1 MGFSG
6 KRLQGF
12 SNMKLLTKLL
22 FICFLFVALI
32 GAAGGSGLVFMTQIR
47 HKVEG
52 LAEQASPLVSTTSEI
67 VEQMQKANIAILEL
81 LRLQDVQDIQE
92 QAKIVD
98 EFDRTFQGKL
108 QYLSTI
114 TARGSTRL
122 DTRIMAQTHQKFM
135 VQAREVIAAHQTK
148 VAMKEVNLA
157 DFEKHRKQLDTRL
170 AALISQGEAE
180 INAKEDQSRTLSLSG
195 ENTAADMEKLL
206 SDLFLQDYPL
216 MRGTTAVQRYLVQLQ
231 DVARTYVAT
240 QNTGQLPAVEQQFTR
255 VMKKLRSRLK
265 RLQSRARAG
274 KNKPVVQQ
282 LVDGFTT
289 LQNSV
294 MSDDG
299 IFASHKAFLLAR
311 ANFKRLQAQLDS
323 TLVEYTSALN
333 TIFDTAR
340 ALNDNAQET
349 TNDVVIQARRGTGIV
364 IIVGLTVALLIVTL
378 LPSSITKPIQ
388 NVATVA
394 QAVVTGDL
402 RQDIAIR
409 QKNEIGRLA
418 EAFRELI
425 AYIQGVAKAMES
437 LGQGDVMVQVAP
449 RSEHDVLSQNFNK
462 AVDGMCAAIRAIARN
477 AEAPGDSSKEL
488 SAVSQQMA
496 NNAEETEVQAH
507 TVSAASEQVNH
518 NIETVATG
526 SEEMSLNIKEI
537 AKSAAK
543 AAEVA
548 AEAVLTAE
556 VTNATIVKLG
566 ESSAEI
572 GNVVKV
578 ITSVAEQTNLLALN
592 ATIEA
597 ARAGEAGKGFAVVAN
612 EVKELAKATAKAT
625 EDIGRKI
632 EAIQSDSQ
640 GAVEAISEISMVI
653 NQINEIQGSIASA
666 MQEQGATTGEI
677 GRNVSE
683 ASKSTADIVQ
693 SIGDVAQAAQS
704 TTVGAANMQTAAGEL
719 ARMAADLQKL
729 VKLFTYECHGVSRLN
744 EDADSGEPEVEG
756 GLADDDVFSL
766 TAASFEA
773 DEEVRSENVARL

>member
-1 MGFSG
+1 M
-6 KRLQGF
+6 
-12 SNMKLLTKLL
+12 
-22 FICFLFVALI
+22 FII
-32 GAAGGSGLVFMTQIR
+32 KIQ
-47 HKVEG
+47 HKVES
-52 LAEQASPLVSTTSEI
+52 LSEQASPMLSTTSTI

-81 LRLQDVQDIQE
+81 LRSKDVQAIQE

-98 EFDRTFQGKL
+98 EFDRAFQEKREQL
-108 QYLSTI
+108 ATI
-114 TARGSTRL
+114 IARGNTRL
-122 DTRIMAQTHQKFM
+122 DTDIMAQAHQKFM
-135 VQAREVIAAHQTK
+135 IQARAVILARHTE
-148 VAMKEVNLA
+148 VAMQEVSLS
-157 DFEKHRKQLDTRL
+157 DFKKHRQQLDAHL
-170 AALISQGEAE
+170 MALIIRGEAE
-180 INAKEDQSRTLSLSG
+180 IKAMHNPGKTMSLSG
-195 ENTAADMEKLL
+195 AADEFMSAVLL
-206 SDLFLQDYPL
+206 DDYFLGREASVLQHDLI
-216 MRGTTAVQRYLVQLQ
+216 QLQ
-231 DVARTYVAT
+231 DIVRAYVAV
-240 QNTGQLPAVEQQFTR
+240 QDTGQLPAIEQQFLR
-255 VMKKLRSRLK
+255 VIEPAQARLEKLRSHVPAG
-265 RLQSRARAG
+265 QSE
-274 KNKPVVQQ
+274 PLVQQ
-282 LVDGFTT
+282 LMDGFRMLQHHVLT
-289 LQNSV
+289 L
-294 MSDDG
+294 DG
-299 IFASHKAFLLAR
+299 VFDSHQTFLLAR
-311 ANFKRLQAQLDS
+311 ANVEHLQAQLAS
-323 TLVEYTSALN
+323 TIAEYEAALH
-333 TIFDTAR
+333 TIFDTAMR
-340 ALNDNAQET
+340 LNAQARKT
-349 TNDVVIQARRGTGIV
+349 THDVVVQARQGIGLMV
-364 IIVGLTVALLIVTL
+364 MVGLTIALLIAIFV
-378 LPSSITKPIQ
+378 PRSITKPIQ
-388 NVATVA
+388 SVATVA
-394 QAVVTGDL
+394 EAVATGDL

-409 QKNEIGRLA
+409 QTNEIGRLA

-425 AYIQGVAKAMES
+425 AYIQGVAVAMES
-437 LGQGDVMVQVAP
+437 LGQGDVTVQVAP

-462 AVDGMCAAIRAIARN
+462 AVNGMCAAIRAIARN

-666 MQEQGATTGEI
+666 MQKQGATTGEI
-677 GRNVSE
+677 GRNVIE

-693 SIGDVAQAAQS
+693 SIGGVAQAAQS
-704 TTVGAANMQTAAGEL
+704 TTIGAANMQ
-719 ARMAADLQKL
+719 MAADELAHMASDLQRL
-729 VKLFTYECHGVSRLN
+729 VRLFIYECPDVSGQN
-744 EDADSGEPEVEG
+744 ENADSGGPEQGG

-766 TAASFEA
+766 AAASFET
-773 DEEVRSENVARL
+773 DEEVRSEDVARL